1 MEYKATVAQ
10 GKVVWYKLYHGNA
23 VPVMVSFQVS
33 SISSM
38 MITITK

>member
-1 MEYKATVAQ
+1 MEYKVIVAQ
-10 GKVVWYKLYHGNA
+10 GKVVWYKLHNGNT